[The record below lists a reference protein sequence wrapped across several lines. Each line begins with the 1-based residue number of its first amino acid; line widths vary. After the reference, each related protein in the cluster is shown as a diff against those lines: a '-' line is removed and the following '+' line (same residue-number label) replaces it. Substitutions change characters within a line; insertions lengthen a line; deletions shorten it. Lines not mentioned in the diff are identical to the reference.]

1 MTSLVTE
8 IFAINNTHF
17 EKEESIV
24 PNKFPIFKPRV
35 SLQASQQTSEA
46 ASQQTSEAASQS
58 AGQSVG

>member
-24 PNKFPIFKPRV
+24 PNKFPIFKPRG
-35 SLQASQQTSEA
+35 SLQASQQ

>member
-8 IFAINNTHF
+8 IFAINNPHF

-46 ASQQTSEAASQS
+46 ASRS

>member
-24 PNKFPIFKPRV
+24 PNEFPIFKPRG
-35 SLQASQQTSEA
+35 SLQASQQTSDA
-46 ASQQTSEAASQS
+46 AGQS